1 LVLGIRGQELLL
13 SIKMTIE
20 DFISKLEVE
29 FEDVEPGT
37 LKSGTSFR
45 DIEDWSSMHAL
56 IVIALIDT
64 EYDVILSGTDLQAAN
79 TISDLFELVRT
90 KK

>member
-1 LVLGIRGQELLL
+1 MELDIRGQELLL

-20 DFISKLEVE
+20 DFISKLEAE

-37 LKSGTSFR
+37 LKAETSFR

-79 TISDLFELVRT
+79 TINDLFELVRT
-90 KK
+90 KQ

>member
-1 LVLGIRGQELLL
+1 
-13 SIKMTIE
+13 MTIE
-20 DFISKLEVE
+20 EFISKLEAE

-37 LKSGTSFR
+37 LTAGTSFR

-64 EYDVILSGTDLQAAN
+64 EYDVVLSGADLQSAN
-79 TISDLFELVRT
+79 TINDLFEVVRS
-90 KK
+90 K